1 MADETV
7 LRNLKTMLVLKSDDQ
22 DDILS
27 LIINNTEQALR
38 FKLGLKGYDDFPS
51 ELSYIELEVCVRRFN
66 RLKNEG
72 MSSYSQEGESIT
84 FNSNDF
90 DDFQDDID
98 AWKKAHNNSVLTT
111 FDPYRIRGRS

>member
-7 LRNLKTMLVLKSDDQ
+7 LSNLKTMLALKNDDR
-22 DDILS
+22 DDILK
-27 LIINNTEQALR
+27 LIIQNTKQALM
-38 FKLGLKGYDDFPS
+38 FKLGVTNEAQFPD

-72 MSSYSQEGESIT
+72 MSQYSQEGESIT

-98 AWKKAHNNSVLTT
+98 AWKKQHNDSVLVA
-111 FDPYRIRGRS
+111 FDPYRIRG

>member
-1 MADETV
+1 MLEVNT
-7 LRNLKTMLVLKSDDQ
+7 LSNLKTMLAIKDNGR
-22 DDILS
+22 DDILK
-27 LIINNTEQALR
+27 LIIQNTKQALM
-38 FKLGLKGYDDFPS
+38 FKLGVTNETDFPN

-72 MSSYSQEGESIT
+72 MSQYSQEGESIT

-98 AWKKAHNNSVLTT
+98 AWKKQHNNSVLTA
-111 FDPYRIRGRS
+111 FDPYRIRG